1 MRNFSKVAQSL
12 RDSLKRIKDRK
23 NKKETAMEEKKVK
36 VQDETDM
43 LDVQGA
49 KDGGRMGYKGGG
61 MSQRGLGRA
70 FMKGGKV

>member
-1 MRNFSKVAQSL
+1 MRNFSKVAQGF
-12 RDSLKRIKDRK
+12 KKIMDRESR
-23 NKKETAMEEKKVK
+23 KKAAKEAAMEAKKVK